1 MVIRPVGGCIVTPV
15 LKTSDRE
22 MRVPY
27 TIWKNGEKLGET
39 RFELRPGPHKM
50 AGVFHPTASAMAVL
64 PSVTA
69 MMPALFAFGRM
80 CRARGIDVD
89 ESRPETVDR
98 GLDAFANSPEG
109 KRIQAAARHVAELE
123 LVDAAGHALPWDSI
137 LISDLTNLA
146 ELSGNRDEARRR
158 LECMP
163 GDPIRFMISVTL
175 ADPSAPLEPF
185 GGAEPAEVC

>member
-1 MVIRPVGGCIVTPV
+1 MAY
-15 LKTSDRE
+15 S
-22 MRVPY
+22 
-27 TIWKNGEKLGET
+27 IWKNGEKLGET

-50 AGVFHPTASAMAVL
+50 AGVFHPTPSGLAVL

-80 CRARGIDVD
+80 CRAKGIEVD
-89 ESRPETVDR
+89 ESRPETIDR

-109 KRIQAAARHVAELE
+109 MRIQTAARHVEELE
-123 LVDAAGHALPWDSI
+123 LVDATGHTLVWESI

-146 ELSGNRDEARRR
+146 ELSGNREDAKRR

-175 ADPSAPLEPF
+175 ADSSAPRHLEVF

>member
-1 MVIRPVGGCIVTPV
+1 MAYSV
-15 LKTSDRE
+15 
-22 MRVPY
+22 
-27 TIWKNGEKLGET
+27 WKNGEKLGET
-39 RFELRPGPHKM
+39 RFELHPGPRKM
-50 AGVFHPTASAMAVL
+50 AGVFHPTPSGLAVL

-80 CRARGIDVD
+80 CRARGIAV
-89 ESRPETVDR
+89 EETRPETIDL

-109 KRIQAAARHVAELE
+109 KRIQTAARHVEELE
-123 LVDAAGHALPWDSI
+123 LVDATGKTLVWESI

-146 ELSGNRDEARRR
+146 ELSGDREGAKRR

-163 GDPIRFMISVTL
+163 GDLIRFMISVTL
-175 ADPSAPLEPF
+175 ADPSEPRPLDAF

>member
-1 MVIRPVGGCIVTPV
+1 MHVAYSV
-15 LKTSDRE
+15 
-22 MRVPY
+22 
-27 TIWKNGEKLGET
+27 WKNGEKLGET

-50 AGVFHPTASAMAVL
+50 AGVFHPTPSGMAVL

-80 CRARGIDVD
+80 CRAKGIDVD
-89 ESRPETVDR
+89 ESRLETVDG

-123 LVDAAGHALPWDSI
+123 LVDTTGRTLVWESI
-137 LISDLTNLA
+137 LISDLTNLD
-146 ELSGNRDEARRR
+146 ELAGNREDARRR

-175 ADPSAPLEPF
+175 ADPGAPRQLEAF
-185 GGAEPAEVC
+185 LGAEPSGVC